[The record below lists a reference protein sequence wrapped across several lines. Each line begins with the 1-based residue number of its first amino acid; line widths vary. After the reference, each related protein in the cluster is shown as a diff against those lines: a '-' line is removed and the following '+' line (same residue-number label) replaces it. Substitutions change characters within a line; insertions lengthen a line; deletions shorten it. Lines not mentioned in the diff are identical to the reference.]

1 MTQDGIEGQDRRDP
15 PRAEAAEARTPGIG
29 GVLAALATGFA
40 LATVLGAAASFLIPG
55 SLASIFFLA
64 EVGLLAG
71 VVLFLKASGHDVATA
86 MRTGPVPTAVFP
98 LAVRLGVALLLAN
111 IAASALL
118 GPPSRDLEIIS
129 GSHGIVERIVLTI
142 SVILAAPVIEEAL
155 FRGLLQGTLESRLR
169 PWFAIVVAALP
180 FALLHG
186 PKPALFF
193 FAWSLPVGWVTWRTS
208 SIRPG
213 IVVHAINNLVGLIG
227 LFAAGSFETEP
238 VEHGIGAIVVST
250 AMLAFAAMWTVR
262 LCGRIAEVAKHNR
275 APLRTDR

>member
-1 MTQDGIEGQDRRDP
+1 MTDLGVEPRDQP
-15 PRAEAAEARTPGIG
+15 DPTAAVVAEANAPGIG
-29 GVLAALATGFA
+29 SVLAALATGFA
-40 LATVLGAAASFLIPG
+40 LATALGAAASLLLPG
-55 SLASIFFLA
+55 SLAAIFFLA

-71 VVLFLKASGHDVATA
+71 VVLYLKARGYDVGYA

-118 GPPSRDLEIIS
+118 GPPARDLEIIS
-129 GSHGIVERIVLTI
+129 GSHGVVERIVLTI

-155 FRGLLQGTLESRLR
+155 FRGLLQGALHTRLR
-169 PWFAIVVAALP
+169 PWAAIVTAALP

-193 FAWSLPVGWVTWRTS
+193 FFWSLPVGWVTWRTH

-227 LFAAGSFETEP
+227 LFAAGAFETEP
-238 VEHGIGAIVVST
+238 VEHGIGAVIVAAAV
-250 AMLAFAAMWTVR
+250 LALAALWTVR
-262 LCGRIAEVAKHNR
+262 LCGRIANAAKHNR
-275 APLRTDR
+275 

>member
-1 MTQDGIEGQDRRDP
+1 MTPNGIEGQDRPGP
-15 PRAEAAEARTPGIG
+15 PAVEARTPGIG
-29 GVLAALATGFA
+29 SVLAALATGFA
-40 LATVLGAAASFLIPG
+40 LATVLGAAASLLIPG
-55 SLASIFFLA
+55 SLAAIFFLA

-71 VVLFLKASGHDVATA
+71 AVLYLKASGHDVAAA

-118 GPPSRDLEIIS
+118 GPPARDLEIIS
-129 GSHGIVERIVLTI
+129 GSHGVLERIVLTI

-155 FRGLLQGTLESRLR
+155 FRGLLQGTLDTRMR
-169 PWFAIVVAALP
+169 PWSAIIVAALP

-193 FAWSLPVGWVTWRTS
+193 FFWSLPVGWVTWRTG

-238 VEHGIGAIVVST
+238 VEQGIGAIVVS
-250 AMLAFAAMWTVR
+250 AAVLALAAMWTAR
-262 LCGRIAEVAKHNR
+262 LCGRIADVAKPNR
-275 APLRTDR
+275 ESLRTDR